1 MSAATPA
8 GAGDPAFVR
17 IVDVS
22 RRFGDAVA
30 LDRISL
36 DIAEG
41 EFFSLLGSSGC
52 GKTTLLRMIA
62 GLDMPDS
69 GRILIASADM
79 TAVPANR
86 RPVNTV
92 FQSYALFPHLSVADN
107 VAFGLRA
114 DGVAR
119 TEIERRVG
127 EALATFSMA
136 ELARRRP
143 DELSGGQRQRVA
155 LARAVVKRPRVLLLD
170 EPLAALDRQLRETT
184 RIELVRLQEQLGI
197 TFVMVTHDQQ
207 EALSMSSRIALM
219 RAGGIEQV
227 GTPAEVYSRPAS
239 IFAAEFLGGANLVMG
254 RIAANGGGRFAIAS
268 DGGTALAAPACA
280 GIGKD
285 DRVALMLRPE
295 NLRVAVVG
303 PLPFGD
309 GEGTALDGTVERVIY
324 EGNALLVQVRTDAA
338 ATLTA
343 RVAADGASG
352 DLAAGVPVRLSWR
365 FDAGVVLPA

>member
-1 MSAATPA
+1 MNAASA
-8 GAGDPAFVR
+8 GRDPAFVR
-17 IVDVS
+17 IADVS
-22 RRFGDAVA
+22 RRFGDVVA
-30 LDRISL
+30 LDHVSL

-62 GLDMPDS
+62 GLDMPD
-69 GRILIASADM
+69 GGQVLIGGTDM

-114 DGVAR
+114 EGVAR
-119 TEIERRVG
+119 AEIDRRVG
-127 EALATFSMA
+127 EALAAFAMDG
-136 ELARRRP
+136 LAGRKP
-143 DELSGGQRQRVA
+143 DVLSGGQRQRVA
-155 LARAVVKRPRVLLLD
+155 LARAIVKRPRVLLLD

-219 RAGGIEQV
+219 RGGRIEQL
-227 GTPAEVYSRPAS
+227 GTPAEVYTRPAS

-254 RIAANGGGRFAIAS
+254 TVARNGGGTV
-268 DGGTALAAPACA
+268 DLACA
-280 GIGKD
+280 GGTTLSAPAVDGMSRD
-285 DRVALMLRPE
+285 DNVALMLRPE
-295 NLRVAVVG
+295 VLRVEPAVAATAG
-303 PLPFGD
+303 GA
-309 GEGTALDGTVERVIY
+309 GTSLDGVVERVIF
-324 EGNALLVQVRTDAA
+324 EGNALLLQVRTEAA
-338 ATLTA
+338 PTLIARIAPDETAASLAT
-343 RVAADGASG
+343 
-352 DLAAGVPVRLSWR
+352 GVPVRLSWR
-365 FDAGVVLPA
+365 FDAGVVLPG

>member
-1 MSAATPA
+1 MSAYAA
-8 GAGDPAFVR
+8 ARDPAFVR
-17 IVDVS
+17 VVDLS
-22 RRFGDAVA
+22 RRYDDTVA
-30 LDRISL
+30 LDRVSL

-69 GRILIASADM
+69 GNVLIAGTDM
-79 TAVPANR
+79 TEVPANR

-114 DGVAR
+114 DGVGRDETA
-119 TEIERRVG
+119 RRVG
-127 EALATFSMA
+127 EALAAFSMSD
-136 ELARRRP
+136 LARRRP
-143 DELSGGQRQRVA
+143 DDLSGGQRQRVA

-207 EALSMSSRIALM
+207 EALSMSTRIALM
-219 RAGGIEQV
+219 RGGAIEQV

-254 RIAANGGGRFAIAS
+254 RVVRNGGGSFGIAC
-268 DGGTALAAPACA
+268 DGGTPLTAPACA
-280 GIGKD
+280 GIGRD

-295 NLRVAVVG
+295 SLRVEVAG
-303 PLPFGD
+303 SGLREA
-309 GEGTALDGTVERVIY
+309 GEGTTLAGTVERVIY
-324 EGNALLVQVRTDAA
+324 EGNALLVQVRTEAA
-338 ATLTA
+338 TTLTA
-343 RVAADGASG
+343 RVGAEEG
-352 DLAAGVPVRLSWR
+352 VAGLAAGAAVRLSWR